1 MNIKFI
7 RSKRKTM
14 AIEVNSKAEVIV
26 RIPFYAA
33 KKEADK
39 LKNKN
44 YGFDIKGSKLDGYQ

>member
-1 MNIKFI
+1 M
-7 RSKRKTM
+7 
-14 AIEVNSKAEVIV
+14 
-26 RIPFYAA
+26 